1 MFETISTAPP
11 DAILGLNEAF
21 QQDQRPEKI
30 NLSVGVYRDDSGE
43 TPILQCVRAAEQK
56 WLAEQSS
63 KSYLGIEGLTAY
75 RRFVVQLL
83 FGEAVNRE
91 HLAVLQTPGGTGGV
105 RLAAE
110 FVATQFAGSRVFV
123 SNPTWANHHAI
134 FNAAGLATVP
144 YRYVNQN
151 RTGLDF
157 AGLCDDL
164 DSQTIPGDAV
174 LLHACCHNPTGVDPT
189 PQQWQQLGELLAR
202 RRLLPILDFAYQ
214 GFGAGL
220 EEDAEGLRTVLRH
233 CPELLVCSSF
243 SKNFGLYGE
252 RVGAMTLVAAD
263 QASATACMSQLKCL
277 VRANYSNPPQ
287 HGAALVTTI
296 AGDPELSAQWRL
308 ELAEMRQ
315 RIRHMRQQFVDQMAA
330 SGVDRDFSFLLQQ
343 RGMFSFSGLNPLQ
356 VDRLRSEHAVY
367 IVGSGRINVA
377 GMTAENLPR
386 LCQAV
391 AAVLA
396 DA

>member
-11 DAILGLNEAF
+11 DAILGLSEAF

-63 KSYLGIEGLTAY
+63 KSYLGIEGLAAY
-75 RRFVVQLL
+75 RRFVGQLL

-91 HLAVLQTPGGTGGV
+91 RLAVLQTPGGTGGV

-134 FNAAGLATVP
+134 FNTAGLATVP
-144 YRYVNQN
+144 YRYLNQD

-164 DSQTIPGDAV
+164 DSQTVPGDAV

-189 PQQWQQLGELLAR
+189 SQQWQQLGELLAQ

-296 AGDPELSAQWRL
+296 AGDPELSSQWRL